1 MNKIEP
7 LVTVPDDNH
16 TYCLKNSSAIM
27 YGAIKTRKDPKIKED
42 RWNGQISILE
52 KRFTTWKNGG
62 RVGIF
67 FNPFI

>member
-27 YGAIKTRKDPKIKED
+27 YGAIKTRKDSKIKED
-42 RWNGQISILE
+42 WLKTRRKI
-52 KRFTTWKNGG
+52 
-62 RVGIF
+62 
-67 FNPFI
+67 